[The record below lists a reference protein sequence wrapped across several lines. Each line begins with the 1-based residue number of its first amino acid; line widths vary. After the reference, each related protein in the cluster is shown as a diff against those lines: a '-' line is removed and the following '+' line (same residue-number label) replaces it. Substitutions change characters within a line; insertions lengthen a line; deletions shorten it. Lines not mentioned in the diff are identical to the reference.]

1 LVKTTLRLLTV
12 LALGLAASSAR
23 ALQWDDNAIRYW
35 WGPAF
40 SEPGNPNN
48 VPKHIVSFTHVDGY
62 KWGGNFLNIDLLYS
76 NDKDPVQGLATV
88 KSAGAAEFYVV
99 YRHTLS
105 LNKVTGSKAFQLG
118 SIVRDVGIE
127 LGADVNSKNNAFAS
141 RKIMPVGGVSVSFDV
156 PGFLNLGVLAD
167 KEWNTN
173 AIVGKEVTFDVTAMF
188 TAAWGIPVFGPISF
202 EGFALANLP
211 KGKDGFGADTKTEV
225 LLHPKAMIDLGYLWG
240 SKGYQI
246 GAGWEYWLNKFGND
260 NSAPGAAGTK
270 QSTVFVE
277 AAIHL

>member
-1 LVKTTLRLLTV
+1 LFKRILLLSAIV
-12 LALGLAASSAR
+12 SVAFAAAPAR
-23 ALQWDDNAIRYW
+23 AAQWDDNAFRYW

-40 SEPGNPNN
+40 SEPGNPTN
-48 VPKHIVSFTHVDGY
+48 VPKHILSYTHVDGY

-76 NDKDPVQGLATV
+76 ASFKGDNVQGLNEV

-105 LNKVTGSKAFQLG
+105 LNKITGSKTFEVGGVL
-118 SIVRDVGIE
+118 RDLGIE
-127 LGADVNSKNNAFAS
+127 LGADVNSKHNAFAA
-141 RKIMPVGGVSVSFDV
+141 RKIMPVGGLSLAFNV
-156 PGFLNLGVLAD
+156 PGFLNVGVLAD
-167 KEWNTN
+167 KEWSTN
-173 AIVGKEVTFDVTAMF
+173 AIVGKEVTFSLTAMF
-188 TAAWGIPVFGPISF
+188 TAAWGIPVYGPVSF

-225 LLHPKAMIDLGYLWG
+225 LLHPKVMVDLGTLWG
-240 SKGYQI
+240 SKGYQV

-260 NSAPGAAGTK
+260 NSAVPGSK